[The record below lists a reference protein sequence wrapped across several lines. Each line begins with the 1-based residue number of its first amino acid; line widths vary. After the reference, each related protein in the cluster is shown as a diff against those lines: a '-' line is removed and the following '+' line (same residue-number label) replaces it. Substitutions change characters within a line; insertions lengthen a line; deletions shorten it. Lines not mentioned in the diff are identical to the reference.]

1 MDKKSKII
9 SFNEY
14 TEPKSLEEILEMD
27 DNKAM
32 MHLQQLDESAIDQ
45 IIGKAIDAVAFTAK
59 ATFFVGK
66 LAAKGIVAG
75 GRALMKRYN
84 AQARAD
90 RKRAKMMKKADKLT
104 RLRMS
109 KEDMIDARQRIA
121 DEQKRLADISADE
134 KALNKA
140 KINKAKKELEKA
152 DKALKQQLDKLK
164 RVKI

>member
-14 TEPKSLEEILEMD
+14 TEPKTLEEILEMD
-27 DNKAM
+27 ENKAM
-32 MHLQQLDESAIDQ
+32 MHLQQLDEDVLDKIV
-45 IIGKAIDAVAFTAK
+45 GKAIDLVGYAAK

-140 KINKAKKELEKA
+140 KIDQAKRELQKA

-164 RVKI
+164 RVKV

>member
-1 MDKKSKII
+1 MDKKSKIV

-14 TEPKSLEEILEMD
+14 TEPKSLDEILEMD
-27 DNKAM
+27 ENKAM
-32 MHLQQLDESAIDQ
+32 MHLQQLDESAIDT

-75 GRALMKRYN
+75 GKALMRRYN

-134 KALNKA
+134 KALNRA
-140 KINKAKKELEKA
+140 KINQAKKELQKA

-164 RVKI
+164 RVKV